1 MLNKVQVIG
10 RLGKDPEIRHTQAG
24 KAIASFSLASSET
37 WKDKSGE
44 KQERTEWFNVV
55 CFNEGLTGVI
65 EKYVHKGDLLY
76 IEGALR
82 TRSYEKDGA
91 TKYVTEV
98 VLDTFNGTLKMLGGS
113 KKDGEKSE
121 AKAEPKAKAKAKPE
135 PREEELLDDEVPF

>member
-24 KAIASFSLASSET
+24 KAIASFSIASSET
-37 WKDKSGE
+37 WRDKQGE

-55 CFNEGLTGVI
+55 VFNEGLTGVI

-76 IEGALR
+76 VEGSLR

-91 TKYVTEV
+91 TKYITEV
-98 VLDTFNGTLKMLGGS
+98 VLDTFNGSIKMLGGG
-113 KKDGEKSE
+113 KKDGEKT
-121 AKAEPKAKAKAKPE
+121 EPKAETKAKPKATA
-135 PREEELLDDEVPF
+135 REEELLDDEVPF

>member
-98 VLDTFNGTLKMLGGS
+98 VLDTFNGTLKMLGGT

>member
-121 AKAEPKAKAKAKPE
+121 AKAETKAKAKAKPE